1 MNVLLRVTSCR
12 VLEMMKKDPAY
23 AEQIGLADASEFTG
37 SGKEPAD
44 RNQRKPE

>member
-23 AEQIGLADASEFTG
+23 AEQIGLTDVSKTSDKTG
-37 SGKEPAD
+37 SRETNPDKQE
-44 RNQRKPE
+44 